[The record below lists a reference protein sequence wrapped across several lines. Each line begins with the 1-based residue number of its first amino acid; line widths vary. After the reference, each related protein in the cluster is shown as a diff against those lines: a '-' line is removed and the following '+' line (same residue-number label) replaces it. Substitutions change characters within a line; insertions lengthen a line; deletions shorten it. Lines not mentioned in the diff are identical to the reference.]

1 MSAFKCNLFCCPP
14 SGQKTF
20 GHVTIGLCSGSVQL
34 SRASL
39 AFEVSEAPRS
49 PVQVCLYLSPVTPP
63 VSLLHSDSLVMD
75 FRLLPEK
82 DLLELRPLEGTVR
95 QLPSLVLKAHTAA
108 LITAVR
114 ARHPR
119 EHGAQRCNS
128 LGSGVVLLVFQ
139 QQYTVLSYSKAFRP
153 AIMLPLDD

>member
-1 MSAFKCNLFCCPP
+1 M
-14 SGQKTF
+14 
-20 GHVTIGLCSGSVQL
+20 
-34 SRASL
+34 
-39 AFEVSEAPRS
+39 E
-49 PVQVCLYLSPVTPP
+49 
-63 VSLLHSDSLVMD
+63 

-108 LITAVR
+108 LIKAVR
-114 ARHPR
+114 ARTRHPR
-119 EHGAQRCNS
+119 EHGAQQCNS
-128 LGSGVVLLVFQ
+128 LGSGVVLVVFQ